1 MGPPMR
7 RLLLILLL
15 VFMPFQAIW
24 AAASPYCSHEVST
37 QASHFGHHAHEH
49 GASGHSE
56 AQPPPAESPTELHAL
71 AAAGTADMDC
81 HACHTAGGPIAPSVG
96 VPALLLA
103 ASPPPQRPAR
113 AWVHPPASRPER
125 PNWPALA

>member
-1 MGPPMR
+1 MR
-7 RLLLILLL
+7 RLFLIFLL
-15 VFMPFQAIW
+15 VFMPFQAVW
-24 AAASPYCSHEVST
+24 AAASPYCSHEASP

-56 AQPPPAESPTELHAL
+56 AQPSPVDGQTELHGAL

-81 HACHTAGGPIAPSVG
+81 HACHTAGGAIAPSVG
-96 VPALLLA
+96 APALLLA
-103 ASPPPQRPAR
+103 ASTPPQRAVR
-113 AWVHPPASRPER
+113 AWVHPPLSRPER